1 MAPKGTP
8 QPVLNVLRRVLAKV
22 VAEPEFRTAIVPDEP
37 FVMGVPAFEAFLLG
51 ENTKWE
57 RLVRE
62 SGATAD

>member
-1 MAPKGTP
+1 MVPKGTP
-8 QPVLNVLRRVLAKV
+8 QPALDLLRRMLAKV
-22 VAEPEFRTAIVPDEP
+22 VAEAEFRVAVAPDEP
-37 FVMGVPAFEAFLLG
+37 FVMAVPAFEAFLLG